1 MKGEND
7 SSLEFRELMGMKHIS
22 FVLGRSLQS
31 LAEVP
36 KSSWTAMAGSG
47 NTQRSLPALECVFS

>member
-7 SSLEFRELMGMKHIS
+7 ARLDFRVLMGMKEIS

-31 LAEVP
+31 LSAEEQLDCNG
-36 KSSWTAMAGSG
+36 WIW
-47 NTQRSLPALECVFS
+47 